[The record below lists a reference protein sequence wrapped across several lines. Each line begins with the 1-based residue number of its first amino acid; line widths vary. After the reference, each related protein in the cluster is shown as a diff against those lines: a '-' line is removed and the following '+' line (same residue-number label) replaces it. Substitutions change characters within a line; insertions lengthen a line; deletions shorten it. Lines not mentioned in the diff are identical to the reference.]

1 MDEEDYFKQVQAE
14 RQLEL
19 LKKQLF
25 MRLLT
30 KEARSRL
37 SNIRVANPELAEQ
50 VELALIQIIQTGKIQ
65 QIDEQT
71 LVTLIKR
78 LKGSVTG
85 TGIVRGR

>member
-1 MDEEDYFKQVQAE
+1 MDEEDYFKQMQAE

-85 TGIVRGR
+85 TGMVRGQ